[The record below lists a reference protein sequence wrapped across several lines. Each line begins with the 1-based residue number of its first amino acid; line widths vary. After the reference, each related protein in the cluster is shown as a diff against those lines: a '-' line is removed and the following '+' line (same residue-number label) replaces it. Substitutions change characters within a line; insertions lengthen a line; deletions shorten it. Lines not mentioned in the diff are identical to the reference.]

1 MSDPTSDSRTSSSHF
16 ARGGSAHQSSQRR
29 ILWSHDFRTTS
40 PYARNNKTWLSNIIL
55 TVLLHL
61 DGADQRSTLEAAAGY
76 SAFAP
81 AMLDVLGTDWRD
93 RREWIDAHAVRDM
106 SAYWKRFPKA
116 AAIRR

>member
-1 MSDPTSDSRTSSSHF
+1 VAVEH
-16 ARGGSAHQSSQRR
+16 H
-29 ILWSHDFRTTS
+29 
-40 PYARNNKTWLSNIIL
+40 L
-55 TVLLHL
+55 TVLHL
-61 DGADQRSTLEAAAGY
+61 DARDQRAPRSGGGY